1 MVLLVQ
7 GVLVGDELPSG
18 EEAGRVVDALPQLG
32 EVIVLKNV
40 KLLSGGLS
48 RSLDVM
54 CIPRA
59 NVGGCGLHGKGG
71 DTLYRPCAIW
81 KNSTPCASSA
91 GEQAAGVAGIKNPP
105 RGRLVV

>member
-1 MVLLVQ
+1 MSKVVLLVQ
-7 GVLVGDELPSG
+7 GVLVEGELLSG

-71 DTLYRPCAIW
+71 DTL
-81 KNSTPCASSA
+81 STLRDLEELDAMRQL
-91 GEQAAGVAGIKNPP
+91 GW
-105 RGRLVV
+105 

>member
-1 MVLLVQ
+1 MSRVVLLVQ
-7 GVLVGDELPSG
+7 GVLVEGDLLNG

-54 CIPRA
+54 CVPRA

-71 DTLYRPCAIW
+71 DTL
-81 KNSTPCASSA
+81 STLRELE
-91 GEQAAGVAGIKNPP
+91 EQDAMRQLGW
-105 RGRLVV
+105 